1 MRQRLKQMPRLS
13 SHRSAAI
20 AIAFLGTLTLE
31 ASNGFAQGGPPLIID
46 DPDTPGP
53 GFWEINVSASRDS
66 SREER
71 RIETPRV
78 DINYGAGARIQL
90 KFEIPWMN
98 IQNATDR
105 SGATGIGDGT
115 AGVKWRFVGDE
126 GTRIAWS
133 VYPQIEFNT
142 ARTSV
147 NDELGDAGADLQ
159 FPTELTI
166 EIAHVEINGE
176 VGRNVIVRGEGS
188 WIGGLST
195 EIQPSSRVALLA
207 ELHAQATRRQPSE
220 LILNFGARPKLTR
233 QLTLLVSAGRTLHSG
248 HENPARVLA
257 YAGLQFNFPG
267 RYVPAVP

>member
-1 MRQRLKQMPRLS
+1 MTTSGMRHASQFKQMPRLS
-13 SHRSAAI
+13 GHQSAAVI
-20 AIAFLGTLTLE
+20 VAFLGMLTLE
-31 ASNGFAQGGPPLIID
+31 VSNAFAQGGPPMITD

-53 GFWEINVSASRDS
+53 GFWEINVSAARDA

-90 KFEIPWMN
+90 KFEVPWVD
-98 IQNATDR
+98 IR
-105 SGATGIGDGT
+105 SSTENGATGIGDGT
-115 AGVKWRFVGDE
+115 AGVKWRFIGDE
-126 GTRIAWS
+126 GTRIRWS

-159 FPTELTI
+159 FPTEVAI
-166 EIAHVEINGE
+166 EIAHVQINGE

-195 EIQPSSRVALLA
+195 EIQPSSHLELLA
-207 ELHAQATRRQPSE
+207 ELHAQATRREP
-220 LILNFGARPKLTR
+220 
-233 QLTLLVSAGRTLHSG
+233 
-248 HENPARVLA
+248 
-257 YAGLQFNFPG
+257 
-267 RYVPAVP
+267 